1 MLLSLLL
8 VLVLLI
14 LSARFILIISKK
26 NLLNPLIIIFY
37 IMVILLVNI
46 LTWALNG
53 WDSVLTKKT
62 PIMYYFEKKKSVKYQ
77 SSKHPQIVWESTPE
91 IFFTTRFQLYYQ
103 HLTVYYTFIKNCII
117 SVSLATAYFIY
128 TTLFFKVQFLKQL
141 AVWFIVG
148 MLYFWLMS
156 GFNFFL
162 KRYKYGKFTSA
173 IQRFWKRTNVY
184 FWLIEGFLML
194 LFFYYYL
201 NSSQEP
207 SYMYDFSSLNQEY
220 LISSQIVLTNVVFL
234 SLVLYFI
241 QFTLLRVNSNHINQI
256 NLYILIISIFI
267 FNSFFVETYQFYYV
281 LSTFSERVWNF
292 NEEDNIWAIEIDTPT
307 LRTKNQYLLVCLIAK
322 YWHFLFIFLSWVFF
336 VMKSFER
343 QKVTYIHLS
352 ANLQNII
359 ILYVLNLVCYAQWLK
374 WAYRRFFDVPYT
386 WFFTNPEQKFLSTI
400 ISEVYLTGK
409 AAFEFNPLNQ
419 VILPIIYK
427 NPALWQSSSLALWK
441 FL

>member
-1 MLLSLLL
+1 MLLLLL
-8 VLVLLI
+8 SVLVLLV
-14 LSARFILIISKK
+14 LLTRFVLTIPTKYS
-26 NLLNPLIIIFY
+26 LNPLMIIVY
-37 IMVILLVNI
+37 IVVILLVNV
-46 LTWALNG
+46 LTWSLKG
-53 WDSVLTKKT
+53 WGDELTRNWSL
-62 PIMYYFEKKKSVKYQ
+62 MYYFEKKNHINYLSYR
-77 SSKHPQIVWESTPE
+77 HPE
-91 IFFTTRFQLYYQ
+91 IIWQTNSQGPLNPLPQTVYQ
-103 HLTVYYTFIKNCII
+103 HVIIYYNFIKNCII
-117 SVSLATAYFIY
+117 SITLAIIYFVY
-128 TTLFFKVQFLKQL
+128 TTFFFKVQFLKQL
-141 AVWFIVG
+141 AVWFIIG

-173 IQRFWKRTNVY
+173 IQRFWKRTNTY

-207 SYMYDFSSLNQEY
+207 TYMYDFSSLNQEY
-220 LISSQIVLTNVVFL
+220 LISGQVIASNVILL
-234 SLVLYFI
+234 SLVLYFTE
-241 QFTLLRVNSNHINQI
+241 FTLLRVNSNHINQL

-292 NEEDNIWAIEIDTPT
+292 NEDDNLWAVELDTPS

-343 QKVTYIHLS
+343 QKVTYTHLS
-352 ANLQNII
+352 VNLQNIV
-359 ILYVLNLVCYAQWLK
+359 ILYILNLVCYAQWLK
-374 WAYRRFFDVPYT
+374 WAYRRFFDAPYT
-386 WFFTNPEQKFLSTI
+386 WFFTNPEQKLLSTLV
-400 ISEVYLTGK
+400 SEVYIIGK
-409 AAFEFNPLNQ
+409 ATLTFNRLDQ
-419 VILPIIYK
+419 ATLPVLYK
-427 NPALWQSSSLALWK
+427 SSTLWQSTSLALWK